1 MCLPHRVPY
10 APNKIDYGMI
20 NVYVR
25 KKNYVQLYSPE
36 WPHWN
41 RDIKKNW
48 RSCGVLLPNFEKIPF
63 FFFLVFHCWIWRSAA
78 SCVYQQRSKY
88 RRVKI
93 MKHTGMSKYV
103 ILIKRVKAQHEK
115 KPVTCN
121 LKCMQSVVFE
131 QISKKFIEIF
141 VS

>member
-1 MCLPHRVPY
+1 MCLPHRV
-10 APNKIDYGMI
+10 PNKIDYGMI
-20 NVYVR
+20 NVYVKKKKITYSSIHQNDLIEIETSR
-25 KKNYVQLYSPE
+25 KIDVLVVSFFLTL
-36 WPHWN
+36 
-41 RDIKKNW
+41 KK
-48 RSCGVLLPNFEKIPF
+48 FHFF

-88 RRVKI
+88 RQVKI
-93 MKHTGMSKYV
+93 MEHTGMSKYV

-131 QISKKFIEIF
+131 QIYTKFIEIF